1 MTSRSTAQT
10 AKTAPSDTES
20 DTPSTTPPV
29 STASRSLAI
38 PGETGEVRRLNG
50 TAIPGRFGLVE
61 EVSGH
66 HHDAV
71 CSACGLVI
79 DATSSARCEV
89 ALAETAPAIAEA
101 NGIDVA
107 DHRLEL
113 VGRCS
118 SCARATG

>member
-10 AKTAPSDTES
+10 AKTAPSDAES
-20 DTPSTTPPV
+20 GTPSTTPLV

-50 TAIPGRFGLVE
+50 TAIPGRFGLAE

-66 HHDAV
+66 HHGAV

-79 DATSSARCEV
+79 DATSSARFEV
-89 ALAETAPAIAEA
+89 ALAETARAIAEA